1 MRHSKPARRAGLPV
15 AAAVLGVLAAGP
27 ALADVTVSPASA
39 PQGSGQNVTL
49 RVTNDGDRP
58 VHTIKLTFP
67 GDLPLAEAYPLSVD
81 DWAPKIEMRTLAT
94 PLKTLHGE
102 TSTTE
107 TAASITW
114 LAMPGKDLAPGR
126 STDLSVAVGPLPT
139 LSSMKFDVSTTYA
152 DGRPGKPMSPASIA
166 LTPDVTGGAAQ
177 GHGHGGAAAAPG
189 SGSGSGSGEDR
200 YFAQIA
206 SEAQRGPSFWS
217 IGGWVVAGLALL
229 GGAFVMFRG
238 RHRAEE
244 DDEPDETPSDE
255 PAVEEK
261 EPVTAGGAGKWAFKG

>member
-15 AAAVLGVLAAGP
+15 AAAVLGVLVAGP
-27 ALADVTVSPASA
+27 ALADVTVSPTSA

-81 DWAPKIEMRTLAT
+81 DWAPKIEMRKLAT

-152 DGRPGKPMSPASIA
+152 DGKPGKAMTPASIA
-166 LTPDVTGGAAQ
+166 LTPDTTGGAAQ
-177 GHGHGGAAAAPG
+177 GHGHGGAAAPQAA
-189 SGSGSGSGEDR
+189 GSGEDQ
-200 YFAQIA
+200 YFAQVA
-206 SEAQRGPSFWS
+206 SDAQRGPSFWS

-229 GGAFVMFRG
+229 GGAIVMFRG
-238 RHRAEE
+238 RHRADADE
-244 DDEPDETPSDE
+244 DDEPDDTPAEE
-255 PAVEEK
+255 PKVEEK
-261 EPVTAGGAGKWAFKG
+261 EPVTAGGGNSKWAFKG

>member
-1 MRHSKPARRAGLPV
+1 VRHSKPARRAGLPV

-49 RVTNDGDRP
+49 HVTNDGDKP
-58 VHTIKLTFP
+58 VHAVTLRFP
-67 GDLPLAEAYPLSVD
+67 ADLPLAEAYPLSVD
-81 DWAPKIEMRTLAT
+81 DWAPKIEMRKLAT

-114 LAMPGKDLAPGR
+114 LAVPGKDLAPGR
-126 STDLSVAVGPLPT
+126 SADLSVAVGPLPT
-139 LSSMKFDVSTTYA
+139 LSSMKFDVSTTYT
-152 DGRPGKPMSPASIA
+152 DGKPGKAMPPASIA
-166 LTPDVTGGAAQ
+166 LTPDTTGGAQ
-177 GHGHGGAAAAPG
+177 GHGHGGAAAEATTG
-189 SGSGSGSGEDR
+189 GEDQ
-200 YFAQIA
+200 YFAQVA
-206 SEAQRGPSFWS
+206 ADAQRGPSIWS

-244 DDEPDETPSDE
+244 DDEPDTDSPDE
-255 PAVEEK
+255 PVVEEK
-261 EPVTAGGAGKWAFKG
+261 EPVTAGTSGKWAFKG